1 MCMSSKDSIEGLI
14 LLVATWKRPISF
26 TPLSHVPL
34 FSLLSFFV
42 FLFLSILY
50 CVHLLF

>member
-1 MCMSSKDSIEGLI
+1 MSSKDSIDGLI
-14 LLVATWKRPISF
+14 LLVATWKRPICF

-34 FSLLSFFV
+34 LFTPLLC
-42 FLFLSILY
+42 FLVSILY